1 MTGRPQA
8 LEALKDA
15 LRLVQIKPLALAA
28 LSDLSRAAAIAS
40 TAQRA
45 ESGGDP
51 ASHSKKSTEGDAASH
66 SKKGTGGDAASP
78 ANTDKGE
85 RNGEAAPG
93 SSAKGKPSAPSSVNA
108 RRSDEAERLSK
119 KSLFMLE
126 WLRSLEDAAWLSWF
140 TESSLAAETLESL
153 SKARKER
160 PVNAQVA
167 GVRLI
172 EEL

>member
-45 ESGGDP
+45 ESGDP
-51 ASHSKKSTEGDAASH
+51 ASH